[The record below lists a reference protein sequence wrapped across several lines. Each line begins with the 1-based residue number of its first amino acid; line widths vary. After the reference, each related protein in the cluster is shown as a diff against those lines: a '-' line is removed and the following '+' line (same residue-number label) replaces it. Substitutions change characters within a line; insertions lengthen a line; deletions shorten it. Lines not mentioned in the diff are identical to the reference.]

1 MFKESSKVLS
11 DFFTL
16 QTHESCGM
24 LYHDFEK
31 EQKWFF
37 DGNTLRYKSIK
48 SNLLPTEDGGD
59 TLKVVCWHSLYR
71 FVFVSSKELKAF
83 WSKKG
88 LLL

>member
-1 MFKESSKVLS
+1 
-11 DFFTL
+11 
-16 QTHESCGM
+16 M

-37 DGNTLRYKSIK
+37 DGNTLRCKNIK
-48 SNLLPTEDGGD
+48 SNLLPTEDRGD

-83 WSKKG
+83 
-88 LLL
+88 